1 MTPLSHNGSLKS
13 SRRPLQPALRLCLG
27 CPDRRRDHWRNQR
40 RHLCQKT
47 YHPKIRK
54 PGHGLRPPHFS
65 HERLPLFPF
74 VSYGKLFL
82 MAVLSTL
89 FSVQMLTLVQ
99 AETPSRL
106 IGKVIALIF
115 TLSTCAQPLGN
126 ALYGILF
133 DLFSGREYLAILFS
147 GITSLLI
154 AFRAQILFKK
164 WIS

>member
-1 MTPLSHNGSLKS
+1 
-13 SRRPLQPALRLCLG
+13 
-27 CPDRRRDHWRNQR
+27 
-40 RHLCQKT
+40 
-47 YHPKIRK
+47 
-54 PGHGLRPPHFS
+54 
-65 HERLPLFPF
+65 
-74 VSYGKLFL
+74 
-82 MAVLSTL
+82 MAVFSTL

-133 DLFSGREYLAILFS
+133 DLFSGREYLVILFS
-147 GITSLLI
+147 GIASLLI